1 MPNYEFLYFKINNI
15 VNKFLFLFERPLM
28 IVCFACAAVMDSP
41 SRKTS
46 QSRSGTL
53 SCADSVILHGDGSY
67 CCSEDCQHDG
77 DDFPYACSHRHS
89 PFWPSAESSRVGDLD
104 SNYGCGDTTSVR
116 EMPDSVSQI
125 HADTWGHDMM
135 GRNRSAMERCTSCF
149 SKLGA
154 PTMSRSS
161 TCTPGTPLAPVAWPM
176 EPPCCHH
183 TNPRPKTAASVCDR
197 MSMSSHDSSETS
209 EYSVP
214 RLSCFTSSTNT
225 VNAKPC
231 ACQAPCQ
238 ATCQPSCQ
246 PLCQPSCQPSCQ
258 CPPARPPKPCQDQ
271 TSPSK
276 KKRKAPMPLPD
287 DTKDK
292 DYVVHTCACHNP
304 HLLPMTKEE
313 AENPM
318 VGPYENYDVPRP
330 LAAHLREDSKSPD
343 PNQVL
348 SLSQSTADE
357 YYDTPKNVKECLSR
371 TGDSLV
377 ESPDQYGNYD
387 TPPPAKHVPAP
398 CAFMLKCK
406 TAVVVH
412 GQDSAKTVLEGDL
425 HRPADCPCQR
435 VTQGVTCW
443 PQDIMRLA
451 YCRKGNGV
459 DNSAV
464 VKVKLDGQGK
474 MPVVNQRG
482 EVELYATID
491 RSKKANR
498 RKSLKDEDQKTEQLD
513 TATLNYENVEVIQQD
528 RARAE
533 APAVTDGP
541 PSCPNYANIHFAQ
554 SLEHYENS
562 RDVLLKAGITP
573 QEMRSI
579 GQPAA
584 CTATKM
590 CSKCGHCQGAGQ
602 PPAVEH
608 NGASQSEAEPA
619 AAPANTRL
627 DDYMMMDPNRQPPA
641 PAAPP
646 DNPRPNNF
654 PGYLP
659 MSPITNGAATLPASN
674 TKADLMKMALDRLNG
689 AMTSEKSASIP
700 SLAGPYVDRG
710 KKRQDSE
717 FVRIPGS
724 AMLMANH
731 SSATSS
737 PYFRRMAD
745 CKEENKKFQL
755 ARRRS
760 NSADSSRYLE
770 DLESV
775 SSSTGSRVSSVNSLL
790 SQCELPAELPT
801 ELTGELPADQ
811 DDDEEAAHRCCAQDG
826 DSEHGPGTASASG
839 SSASIQTLVQE
850 AVQDGGTSSS
860 SSPSS
865 AVHIRR
871 SSSVP
876 CKGNNRDSSSSNDSG
891 VSIGSLR
898 HRGSDFTEF
907 ELPLTTALS
916 SNWRAQA
923 QRLAGSQ
930 GPCMHASLQRRSKS
944 SDPLKEISFQFH
956 RMSAHP
962 KSSSAEAEVPVCP
975 AKKGN

>member
-1 MPNYEFLYFKINNI
+1 
-15 VNKFLFLFERPLM
+15 
-28 IVCFACAAVMDSP
+28 MDSP

-53 SCADSVILHGDGSY
+53 SCADSVILHGGGDGSY
-67 CCSEDCQHDG
+67 CCSEDCQHEG

-176 EPPCCHH
+176 EPHATMCCHH
-183 TNPRPKTAASVCDR
+183 TGTNPRPKTAASICDR

-214 RLSCFTSSTNT
+214 RLSCFTSSTNAIST
-225 VNAKPC
+225 KQC
-231 ACQAPCQ
+231 ACQA
-238 ATCQPSCQ
+238 A
-246 PLCQPSCQPSCQ
+246 CQ

-276 KKRKAPMPLPD
+276 KKRKAPMPLPED
-287 DTKDK
+287 PKDK

-304 HLLPMTKEE
+304 HMCLPMTKEE

-330 LAAHLREDSKSPD
+330 LAAHLREGSKSPD

-348 SLSQSTADE
+348 SLSHSTADE

-371 TGDSLV
+371 TGESLTD
-377 ESPDQYGNYD
+377 SPDLYGNYD
-387 TPPPAKHVPAP
+387 TPPSAKAVPKP

-406 TAVVVH
+406 TAVVIH
-412 GQDSAKTVLEGDL
+412 GADSAKTVLEGDL
-425 HRPADCPCQR
+425 NGDLHGDLHRPAECPCQR
-435 VTQGVTCW
+435 VTQSVTTCW

-482 EVELYATID
+482 QVELYATID

-498 RKSLKDEDQKTEQLD
+498 RKSLRADEEEATKTEQDSQAPAFTDSTL
-513 TATLNYENVEVIQQD
+513 LNYENVEVMKEAD
-528 RARAE
+528 RCKE
-533 APAVTDGP
+533 GPAVTDGP
-541 PSCPNYANIHFAQ
+541 AGCPNYANIHFAQ

-562 RDVLLKAGITP
+562 RDVLLKAGITA
-573 QEMRSI
+573 QEIQAIAQQMISC
-579 GQPAA
+579 GNGS
-584 CTATKM
+584 KM
-590 CSKCGHCQGAGQ
+590 CSKCGHCQA
-602 PPAVEH
+602 PKDCDVT
-608 NGASQSEAEPA
+608 NGQSEGDTL
-619 AAPANTRL
+619 APTTDTRL
-627 DDYMMMDPNRQPPA
+627 DDYMMMDPNRQQPA
-641 PAAPP
+641 PPE
-646 DNPRPNNF
+646 NPRPNGNHF

-659 MSPITNGAATLPASN
+659 MSPITGSNAPQPANS
-674 TKADLMKMALDRLNG
+674 KSDLMKMALDRL
-689 AMTSEKSASIP
+689 MTSEKSASIP

-724 AMLMANH
+724 AMLMVNH

-770 DLESV
+770 DLESEP
-775 SSSTGSRVSSVNSLL
+775 SSTNSRVSSVNSLL
-790 SQCELPAELPT
+790 SQCELQ
-801 ELTGELPADQ
+801 GDQ
-811 DDDEEAAHRCCAQDG
+811 DQDLQDLPREEQDDEDAHRCCTQDG
-826 DSEHGPGTASASG
+826 DSEHLGNIPSASG

-850 AVQDGGTSSS
+850 AAAADGTSSS

-916 SNWRAQA
+916 SNWRAQ
-923 QRLAGSQ
+923 RLAGSQ

-956 RMSAHP
+956 RMSTHP

-975 AKKGN
+975 AKKGEHSPS